1 MIRGDGLTLRI
12 MMIMVRFTTP
22 LAANPADFYDVV
34 LASLRRNVKHLV
46 DVIVEPLVSRSDLST
61 F

>member
-1 MIRGDGLTLRI
+1 
-12 MMIMVRFTTP
+12 MIMVRFTTP
-22 LAANPADFYDVV
+22 LAANPADFYEVV

-46 DVIVEPLVSRSDLST
+46 DVIVESLVSRSDLST